1 MTRERDRI
9 QENASRY
16 KVLNCPCFEKT
27 FGWCQRVDDYGVC
40 ENTTDCLIKQMIEK
54 CRYAIDVYD
63 NERFYIDDKDICLGE
78 SCLAHRILD
87 LFDIEEMNK

>member
-27 FGWCQRVDDYGVC
+27 FGWCQKVDDYGVC
-40 ENTTDCLIKQMIEK
+40 ENTTDCLTKRVIEK
-54 CRYAIDVYD
+54 CNSRKGTIMENFA
-63 NERFYIDDKDICLGE
+63 EQ
-78 SCLAHRILD
+78 ILD
-87 LFDIEEMNK
+87 MFDIEEINK